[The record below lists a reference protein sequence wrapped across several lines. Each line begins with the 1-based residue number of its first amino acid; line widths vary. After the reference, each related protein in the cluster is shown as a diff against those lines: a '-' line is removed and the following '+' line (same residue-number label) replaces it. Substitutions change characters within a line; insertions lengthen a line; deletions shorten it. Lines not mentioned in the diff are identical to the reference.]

1 MVRTSGPHRAEVM
14 ASNAFSMFSP
24 SSGIITPCF
33 CNSRPQSKVSISN
46 FSCGSWRVSACKT
59 SIPAEMTSGPIPS
72 AGMAAICSDASLLL
86 QLMSMRMWKLCRR
99 RFVRSGRKNHDHE
112 GRERQQSGDKVQA
125 PAVATGLLADHAN
138 HHRANETAEVA
149 DGVDSGNARPQPGR

>member
-1 MVRTSGPHRAEVM
+1 
-14 ASNAFSMFSP
+14 
-24 SSGIITPCF
+24 
-33 CNSRPQSKVSISN
+33 
-46 FSCGSWRVSACKT
+46 
-59 SIPAEMTSGPIPS
+59 
-72 AGMAAICSDASLLL
+72 
-86 QLMSMRMWKLCRR
+86 MWKLCRR

-149 DGVDSGNARPQPGR
+149 DGVDSGNASGRSRAAEEQGGMLHKGVLMR